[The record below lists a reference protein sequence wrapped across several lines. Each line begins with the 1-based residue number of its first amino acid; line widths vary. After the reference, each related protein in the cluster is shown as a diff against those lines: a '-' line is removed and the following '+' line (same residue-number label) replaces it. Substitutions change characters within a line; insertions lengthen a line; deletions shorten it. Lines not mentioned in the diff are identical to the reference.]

1 MNPISSQTDAG
12 PLPTICIVGGGFS
25 GVAVAWQLL
34 HTLRKRVRISLI
46 SKEKL
51 LGRGLAYGT
60 VSPHHL
66 LNVPAGR
73 MGISPGDELGFWR
86 YLQQLG
92 LPYASGDFVP
102 RSQYSAYLEHTLIE
116 AVAAGAARGI
126 ALEVRHATVTDIAA
140 EAQGGYSI
148 ALDSGA
154 QLHALVAVMAL
165 GNFDPKLPLTQAGR
179 SWTEPGLYATAWD
192 PRGLQTV
199 DKHQDVL
206 LVGSGLTAFDA
217 LLELRHLGHQGRVTM
232 LSRRGLLAQTHRVH
246 ETPPPQGVVDLGR
259 LLRLASVRAML
270 REVRALARTAERNG
284 HDWRDVLGGMRA
296 STPRLWQQ
304 LSELERKR
312 FLRHLAPYWDTH
324 RHRASV
330 PIGKTIEQELQANT
344 LFVLAGRL
352 GALEP
357 IGNAWRATIQPRS
370 GRAGYTHD
378 FTAVINCTGPSS
390 DLRATKAP
398 LIRSLMQRGHLCQ
411 DPLRL
416 GVQVDDQMQLRDSTG
431 AGQTDLYYIGPLL
444 KADLWEA
451 TAVPELRVHASQ
463 LAATIRKRF
472 EDDSIRD

>member
-1 MNPISSQTDAG
+1 MPVT
-12 PLPTICIVGGGFS
+12 CIVGGGFS

-34 HTLRKRVRISLI
+34 HTLQQPTRIVVV

-73 MGISPGDELGFWR
+73 MGISPDDEAGFLR

-102 RSQYSAYLEHTLIE
+102 RSLYSAYLEHALGE

-126 ALEVRHATVTDIAA
+126 VLEVHHATVTDIAA
-140 EAQGGYSI
+140 LAQGGYSI
-148 ALDSGA
+148 TLDSGSVLQA
-154 QLHALVAVMAL
+154 QVAVMAL
-165 GNFDPKLPLTQAGR
+165 GNFDPKLPLAQTGL
-179 SWTEPGLYATAWD
+179 SWKEPGLYASAWD

-199 DKHQDVL
+199 NKHKDVL

-217 LLELRHLGHQGRVTM
+217 LLELRHLGHKGRVTM

-246 ETPPPQGVVDLGR
+246 ETPPPQGVVDFAHLQS
-259 LLRLASVRAML
+259 LSSVRAML
-270 REVRALARTAERNG
+270 REVRALACTAQRND

-304 LSELERKR
+304 LPELERKR

-330 PIGKTIEQELQANT
+330 PIGSTIAKELQAGS
-344 LFVLAGRL
+344 LQLVAGRL
-352 GALEP
+352 GSLAP
-357 IGNAWRATIQPRS
+357 TANAWRATIHPRG
-370 GRAGYTHD
+370 GRAAHAQE
-378 FTAVINCTGPSS
+378 FTAVVNCTGPSS
-390 DLRATKAP
+390 DLSATKAP
-398 LIRSLMQRGHLCQ
+398 LIRSLMQRGLLCQ

-416 GVQVDDQMQLRDSTG
+416 GVQVDERMQLRDSTG

-463 LAATIRKRF
+463 LAATIRKRV
-472 EDDSIRD
+472 